1 MHTDRES
8 IMQAF
13 KKTDDAGMS
22 AIAADI
28 KAARV
33 RLERYDSSDDDLT
46 ERIGK
51 AKAEFN
57 GLKKQAEEYDRDELT
72 DARLAFRLQIEDAAH
87 DRIRTVKGGK
97 VSFWNYPG
105 SITDTDELL
114 GEAGMAEC
122 RREQLRREALEQ
134 KCHEHQQRKPKK
146 RDIGR

>member
-1 MHTDRES
+1 M
-8 IMQAF
+8 
-13 KKTDDAGMS
+13 
-22 AIAADI
+22 
-28 KAARV
+28 
-33 RLERYDSSDDDLT
+33 
-46 ERIGK
+46 
-51 AKAEFN
+51 
-57 GLKKQAEEYDRDELT
+57 LKKQAEEYDRDELT
-72 DARLAFRLQIEDAAH
+72 DASLAFRPQMEDAAH